1 MNFDEYQLKIISVA
15 LRVLIENYED
25 YDLES
30 LMYSDT
36 ELEAEISFI
45 LGAITQER
53 MASESIEDKNV

>member
-1 MNFDEYQLKIISVA
+1 MSFDKYQLKIISAA

-30 LMYSDT
+30 LMYSGT

-45 LGAITQER
+45 LGAIGQEHGI
-53 MASESIEDKNV
+53 SECIKENDA